1 MGGGKGGGGASVPQ
15 EIEDAARVLQDIG
28 RQQFELGLPFAQQ
41 GIADAQTILRGDVP
55 ASLRPAIL
63 QTLEQGRRSASD
75 QVQQLE
81 KTAAQTGL
89 TGTALQEAIAGQTLA
104 GEQTV
109 AAIPSQFLNPV
120 LQDVTGQLF
129 GQTQA
134 GLQSLGSA
142 ATAGASAAIPGRQAG
157 GLLGALGGG
166 ASGALAGSAFG
177 PFGAAAGGILG
188 LLGGAK

>member
-1 MGGGKGGGGASVPQ
+1 MGGKGGGGASIPREV
-15 EIEDAARVLQDIG
+15 EEAARVLQDIG
-28 RQQFELGLPFAQQ
+28 RQQFELGLPFVEQ
-41 GIADAQTILRGDVP
+41 GIEDAQAVLRGEVP

-63 QTLEQGRRSASD
+63 QTLEEGRRSAGE
-75 QVQQLE
+75 QVQQVE
-81 KTAAQTGL
+81 EFAAQTGI
-89 TGTALQEAIAGQTLA
+89 TGTALQEALSEATLL

-120 LQDVTGQLF
+120 LQDVSGQLF

-134 GLQSLGSA
+134 GLQSLGAA

-157 GLLGALGGG
+157 GLLGGLGGA

-177 PFGAAAGGILG
+177 PVGAGIGGFLG